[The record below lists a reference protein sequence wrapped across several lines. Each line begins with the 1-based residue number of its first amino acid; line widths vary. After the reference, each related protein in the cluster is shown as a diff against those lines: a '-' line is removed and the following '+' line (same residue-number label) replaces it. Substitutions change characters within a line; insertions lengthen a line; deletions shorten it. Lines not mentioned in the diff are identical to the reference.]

1 MSLMPARRRTAKL
14 SPEVAE
20 LRRQLKAAVKRNDRL
35 QKNVEAL
42 LRSMSD
48 TNSLLQRLV
57 ANG

>member
-1 MSLMPARRRTAKL
+1 MPARRRTAKL